1 MSKLNLRQIK
11 RLQNL
16 MPENTIELA
25 IDIAVDSD
33 RWTDIE
39 SIDVLAHKT
48 SATVINWLEAGEKIS
63 FPQIPMELSLL
74 LTDDASIKEIN
85 AKWRQQDKATNV
97 LSFPTKEIEVG
108 ETPLPLLGDI
118 IFAHE
123 TILSESEE
131 LTKSFEEHLTH
142 LFIHGFLHLL
152 GYDHIKDTDAEQM
165 ERIETGILLSI
176 GLSDPYEN

>member
-1 MSKLNLRQIK
+1 MK
-11 RLQNL
+11 RRLGL
-16 MPENTIELA
+16 MPDNSAEIA

-33 RWTDIE
+33 QWQDIE
-39 SIDVLAHKT
+39 AFEELAQKT
-48 SATVINWLEAGEKIS
+48 SAIVTRWLEERESIK
-63 FPQIPMELSLL
+63 FPPVPMELSVL

-85 AKWRQQDKATNV
+85 SKWRRQDKATNV
-97 LSFPTKEIEVG
+97 LSFPTKELDVG
-108 ETPLPLLGDI
+108 DTPLPLLGDV
-118 IFAHE
+118 IFAYE
-123 TILSESEE
+123 TILREAEE

-152 GYDHIKDTDAEQM
+152 GYDHINDTDAEQM

>member
-1 MSKLNLRQIK
+1 MK
-11 RLQNL
+11 RRLGL
-16 MPENTIELA
+16 MPDNSAEIA

-33 RWTDIE
+33 QWQDIE
-39 SIDVLAHKT
+39 AFEELAQKT
-48 SATVINWLEAGEKIS
+48 SAIVTRWLEERESIK
-63 FPQIPMELSLL
+63 FPQVPMELSVL

-85 AKWRQQDKATNV
+85 SKWRRQDKATNV
-97 LSFPTKEIEVG
+97 LSFPTKELDVG
-108 ETPLPLLGDI
+108 DTPLPLLGDV
-118 IFAHE
+118 IFAYE
-123 TILSESEE
+123 TILREAEE

-152 GYDHIKDTDAEQM
+152 GYDHINDTDAEQM

>member
-1 MSKLNLRQIK
+1 
-11 RLQNL
+11 

-25 IDIAVDSD
+25 IDIAVDRD
-33 RWTDIE
+33 EWIDIQ
-39 SIDVLAHKT
+39 SIDVLANKT
-48 SATVINWLEAGEKIS
+48 SATVMNWLEAKEGIN

-74 LTDDASIKEIN
+74 LTNDASIKEIN
-85 AKWRQQDKATNV
+85 SKWRRQDKATNV

-123 TILSESEE
+123 TILREAEE

-152 GYDHIKDTDAEQM
+152 GYDHINDTDAEQM

>member
-1 MSKLNLRQIK
+1 MK
-11 RLQNL
+11 RRLGP
-16 MPENTIELA
+16 MPDNSAEIA

-33 RWTDIE
+33 QWKDIE
-39 SIDVLAHKT
+39 AFEELAQKT
-48 SATVINWLEAGEKIS
+48 SAIVTNWLEEREGIR
-63 FPQIPMELSLL
+63 FPQVPMELSVL

-85 AKWRQQDKATNV
+85 SKWRMQNKATNV
-97 LSFPTKEIEVG
+97 LSFPTKELNVG
-108 ETPLPLLGDI
+108 ETPLPLLGDV
-118 IFAHE
+118 IFAYE
-123 TILSESEE
+123 TILREAEE

-152 GYDHIKDTDAEQM
+152 GYDHINDTDAEQM

>member
-1 MSKLNLRQIK
+1 MK
-11 RLQNL
+11 RRLGL
-16 MPENTIELA
+16 MPDNSAEIA

-33 RWTDIE
+33 QWQDIE
-39 SIDVLAHKT
+39 AFEELAQKT
-48 SATVINWLEAGEKIS
+48 SAIVTSWLEEREGIK
-63 FPQIPMELSLL
+63 FPQVPMELSVL

-85 AKWRQQDKATNV
+85 SKWRRQDKATNV
-97 LSFPTKEIEVG
+97 LSFPTKELDVG
-108 ETPLPLLGDI
+108 ETPLPLLGDV
-118 IFAHE
+118 IFAYE
-123 TILSESEE
+123 TILREAEE

-152 GYDHIKDTDAEQM
+152 GYDHINDTDAEQM

>member
-1 MSKLNLRQIK
+1 MK
-11 RLQNL
+11 RRLGL
-16 MPENTIELA
+16 MPDNSAEIA

-33 RWTDIE
+33 QWQDIE
-39 SIDVLAHKT
+39 AFEELAQKT
-48 SATVINWLEAGEKIS
+48 SAIVTRWLEERESIK
-63 FPQIPMELSLL
+63 FPQVPMELSVL

-85 AKWRQQDKATNV
+85 SKWRRQDKATNV
-97 LSFPTKEIEVG
+97 LSFPTKELDVG
-108 ETPLPLLGDI
+108 ETPLPLLGDV
-118 IFAHE
+118 IFAYE
-123 TILSESEE
+123 TILREAEE

-152 GYDHIKDTDAEQM
+152 GYDHINDTDAEQM

>member
-1 MSKLNLRQIK
+1 
-11 RLQNL
+11 
-16 MPENTIELA
+16 MPENSIELA

-33 RWTDIE
+33 KWTDIDAVD
-39 SIDVLAHKT
+39 IIAHKS
-48 SATVINWLEAGEKIS
+48 SATVMNWLEAKEAIT
-63 FPQIPMELSLL
+63 FPHIPMELSLL
-74 LTDDASIKEIN
+74 LTDDASIQEIN
-85 AKWRQQDKATNV
+85 SKWRRQDKATNV

-123 TILSESEE
+123 TILREAGE

-152 GYDHIKDTDAEQM
+152 GYDHINDTDAEQM